1 MISAIFIY
9 NAKGDLLIS
18 KLIKDHVKR
27 SLADVFR
34 TQVINDPHVRS
45 PILTLGST
53 TFQHVIRESSDNLPM
68 WLVAVSRSNVDSS
81 MIWEYLHKLYQLM
94 EAFGINDEDVLK
106 DEFML
111 LYEILELT
119 LENGIPQ
126 TTDLAQ
132 IIPRVSRKPIENN
145 TTSKSTDLD
154 DFLSG
159 SSILKAPKLSKRSSS
174 SIALSSL
181 SECPWRPSGLKY
193 KKNEVYLD
201 INEKIT
207 ILVGKDGSI
216 VKSFVDGSV
225 DCVSHLSGMP
235 LCQLGLNDTY
245 SIHGNEKSELS
256 IVEMMSEYD
265 IKNKKAIPNAAAG
278 SVILEDCKFHQC
290 VQLNKYEANRV
301 IQFVPP
307 DGPFQLM
314 QYRVID
320 NINIPF
326 NVIPE
331 VEIVKNSILNY
342 KVTLRSLY
350 PSNVSAKDVTVKI
363 PVPPTTIKCDFNVS
377 GGKCK
382 YDAGEKCMIWKY
394 NKYKGST
401 ENTLSAKVAIPA
413 TSHDLSDLL
422 RWSRPPISMG
432 FEIVMF
438 SNSGLVVRHLKC
450 QEPQLNYQPV
460 KWIKYISHS
469 GAYEI
474 RY

>member
-1 MISAIFIY
+1 M
-9 NAKGDLLIS
+9 
-18 KLIKDHVKR
+18 
-27 SLADVFR
+27 
-34 TQVINDPHVRS
+34 
-45 PILTLGST
+45 
-53 TFQHVIRESSDNLPM
+53 
-68 WLVAVSRSNVDSS
+68 
-81 MIWEYLHKLYQLM
+81 
-94 EAFGINDEDVLK
+94 
-106 DEFML
+106 
-111 LYEILELT
+111 
-119 LENGIPQ
+119 
-126 TTDLAQ
+126 
-132 IIPRVSRKPIENN
+132 
-145 TTSKSTDLD
+145 
-154 DFLSG
+154 
-159 SSILKAPKLSKRSSS
+159 
-174 SIALSSL
+174 
-181 SECPWRPSGLKY
+181 KY

-290 VQLNKYEANRV
+290 VQLNKYEANHV

-331 VEIVKNSILNY
+331 VEIVKNSTLNY
-342 KVTLRSLY
+342 KVTLRSLF

-382 YDAGEKCMIWKY
+382 YDAGEKCMVWKY

-401 ENTLSAKVAIPA
+401 ENTLSGKVAIPA

>member
-1 MISAIFIY
+1 MLSAIFIY

-145 TTSKSTDLD
+145 TISKSPDLD

-159 SSILKAPKLSKRSSS
+159 SNILKAPKLSKRSSS

-290 VQLNKYEANRV
+290 VQLNKYEANHV

-331 VEIVKNSILNY
+331 VEIVKNSTLNY
-342 KVTLRSLY
+342 KVTLRSLF

-382 YDAGEKCMIWKY
+382 YDAGEKCMVWKY

-401 ENTLSAKVAIPA
+401 ENTLSGKVAIPA